1 MAAWIGLFSGL
12 SKISRGCLSDIAFPM
27 SEKPSI
33 PPEAAKIMQQML
45 RMPPKHHEDMKV
57 GGAASKAIRETGED
71 GSLEKAK
78 QS

>member
-1 MAAWIGLFSGL
+1 
-12 SKISRGCLSDIAFPM
+12 M